1 MASSPNA
8 PENDLA
14 ESTAPEIDTA
24 GKPQHIY
31 CLACR
36 CHTENKNLRTE
47 NFNKERKIQKA
58 LCAKCDKRKNKF
70 VSFTQ
75 LNADK

>member
-1 MASSPNA
+1 MASPIA
-8 PENDLA
+8 PENDVA

-24 GKPQHIY
+24 GKPQLIY

-47 NFNKERKIQKA
+47 KKLQQRT
-58 LCAKCDKRKNKF
+58 KNTKSCLREMWQEEKQ
-70 VSFTQ
+70 VH
-75 LNADK
+75 